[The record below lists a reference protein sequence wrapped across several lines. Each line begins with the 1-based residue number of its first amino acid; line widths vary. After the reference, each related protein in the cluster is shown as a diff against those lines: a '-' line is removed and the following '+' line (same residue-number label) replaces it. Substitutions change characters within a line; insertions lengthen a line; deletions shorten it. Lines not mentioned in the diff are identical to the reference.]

1 MGKKS
6 IMRMLLTLSISQ
18 ICYIFIVI
26 VIFGAGT
33 LFLTETGIILSPQVI
48 SESVEN
54 ITGKAVNGVLEAKD
68 IPAYIEYAQLSNDG
82 NYITGTIQDKEL
94 IEEVYKEGQVTHL
107 QFMNGTKYE
116 CVNGLSEKWIL
127 GYKSGTSQF
136 SNDFLRNVFPSADLT
151 VVLSFF
157 VTVVIGF
164 FIILKWHRNQLRKE
178 LNKIIS
184 IRETILNDDEQISG
198 VSSTLKEI
206 NDILIVLNEMEKAV
220 KDSTK
225 KQLKQAQLLED
236 GIQAL
241 THDIQTPAT
250 VVSGNLELLEETEIT
265 GKQKEYLNDA
275 QDGIKRISEYVEE
288 LKNLVKMEH
297 LKTDYISL
305 GEEYVNELISLANQI
320 ASLKNISI
328 VVLQKDIADD
338 LLIDGKAIQKA
349 FQNIVSNA
357 VDFSEEY
364 TELKLQFQKH
374 ISEYRISVTDSGK
387 GFSEESL
394 KRATQKF
401 YSENK
406 ARNGTHYG
414 LGLAIVNKIM
424 REHFG
429 FLRLENLEENN
440 AGRAVCKA
448 EGKLY
453 GGRDRGHH
461 GDGRDDDRQQLL

>member
-440 AGRAVCKA
+440 KIIGARVT
-448 EGKLY
+448 LVFPL
-453 GGRDRGHH
+453 DRKF
-461 GDGRDDDRQQLL
+461 

>member
-374 ISEYRISVTDSGK
+374 IPEYRISVTDSGK

-440 AGRAVCKA
+440 KIIGARVT
-448 EGKLY
+448 LVFPL
-453 GGRDRGHH
+453 DRKF
-461 GDGRDDDRQQLL
+461 

>member
-33 LFLTETGIILSPQVI
+33 LFLTETGIILSPKVI

-440 AGRAVCKA
+440 KIIGARVT
-448 EGKLY
+448 LVFPL
-453 GGRDRGHH
+453 DRKF
-461 GDGRDDDRQQLL
+461 

>member
-206 NDILIVLNEMEKAV
+206 NDILIVLHEMEKAV

-440 AGRAVCKA
+440 KIIGARVT
-448 EGKLY
+448 LVFPL
-453 GGRDRGHH
+453 DRKF
-461 GDGRDDDRQQLL
+461 

>member
-184 IRETILNDDEQISG
+184 IREIILNDDEQISG

-440 AGRAVCKA
+440 KIIGARVT
-448 EGKLY
+448 LVFPL
-453 GGRDRGHH
+453 DRKF
-461 GDGRDDDRQQLL
+461 

>member
-1 MGKKS
+1 
-6 IMRMLLTLSISQ
+6 MR
-18 ICYIFIVI
+18 
-26 VIFGAGT
+26 
-33 LFLTETGIILSPQVI
+33 
-48 SESVEN
+48 
-54 ITGKAVNGVLEAKD
+54 
-68 IPAYIEYAQLSNDG
+68 

-198 VSSTLKEI
+198 VSSTLK
-206 NDILIVLNEMEKAV
+206 
-220 KDSTK
+220 
-225 KQLKQAQLLED
+225 QLKQAQLLED

-275 QDGIKRISEYVEE
+275 QDGIKRISEYVE
-288 LKNLVKMEH
+288 
-297 LKTDYISL
+297 
-305 GEEYVNELISLANQI
+305 ELISLANQI

-440 AGRAVCKA
+440 KIIGARVT
-448 EGKLY
+448 LVFPL
-453 GGRDRGHH
+453 DRKF
-461 GDGRDDDRQQLL
+461 

>member
-338 LLIDGKAIQKA
+338 LLIDEKAIQKA

-440 AGRAVCKA
+440 KIIGARVT
-448 EGKLY
+448 LVFPL
-453 GGRDRGHH
+453 DRKF
-461 GDGRDDDRQQLL
+461 

>member
-206 NDILIVLNEMEKAV
+206 NDILIVLNEMEKAL

-440 AGRAVCKA
+440 KIIGARVT
-448 EGKLY
+448 LVFPL
-453 GGRDRGHH
+453 DRKF
-461 GDGRDDDRQQLL
+461 

>member
-127 GYKSGTSQF
+127 GYKSGTFQF

-440 AGRAVCKA
+440 KIIGARVT
-448 EGKLY
+448 LVFPL
-453 GGRDRGHH
+453 DRKF
-461 GDGRDDDRQQLL
+461 

>member
-68 IPAYIEYAQLSNDG
+68 IPAYIEYAQLSIDG

-440 AGRAVCKA
+440 KIIGARVT
-448 EGKLY
+448 LVFPL
-453 GGRDRGHH
+453 DRKF
-461 GDGRDDDRQQLL
+461 

>member
-26 VIFGAGT
+26 VIFEAGT

-164 FIILKWHRNQLRKE
+164 FIILKWYRNQLRKE

-241 THDIQTPAT
+241 MHDIQTPAT

-440 AGRAVCKA
+440 KIIGARVT
-448 EGKLY
+448 LVFPL
-453 GGRDRGHH
+453 DRKF
-461 GDGRDDDRQQLL
+461 

>member
-394 KRATQKF
+394 TRATQKF

-440 AGRAVCKA
+440 KIIGARVT
-448 EGKLY
+448 LVFPL
-453 GGRDRGHH
+453 DRKF
-461 GDGRDDDRQQLL
+461 

>member
-1 MGKKS
+1 
-6 IMRMLLTLSISQ
+6 MRMLLTLSISQ

-265 GKQKEYLNDA
+265 GKQKEYLNNA

-440 AGRAVCKA
+440 KIIGARVT
-448 EGKLY
+448 LVFPL
-453 GGRDRGHH
+453 DRKF
-461 GDGRDDDRQQLL
+461 

>member
-184 IRETILNDDEQISG
+184 IRETILNDDEQTSG

-440 AGRAVCKA
+440 KIIGARVT
-448 EGKLY
+448 LVFPL
-453 GGRDRGHH
+453 DRKF
-461 GDGRDDDRQQLL
+461 

>member
-1 MGKKS
+1 
-6 IMRMLLTLSISQ
+6 MRMLLTLSISQ

-440 AGRAVCKA
+440 KIIGARVT
-448 EGKLY
+448 LVFPL
-453 GGRDRGHH
+453 DRKF
-461 GDGRDDDRQQLL
+461 

>member
-364 TELKLQFQKH
+364 TKLKLQFQKH
-374 ISEYRISVTDSGK
+374 ISEYRISVTDSGN

-440 AGRAVCKA
+440 KIIGARVT
-448 EGKLY
+448 LVFPL
-453 GGRDRGHH
+453 DRKF
-461 GDGRDDDRQQLL
+461 

>member
-440 AGRAVCKA
+440 KNIGARVT
-448 EGKLY
+448 LVFPL
-453 GGRDRGHH
+453 DRKF
-461 GDGRDDDRQQLL
+461 

>member
-26 VIFGAGT
+26 VIFEAGT

-440 AGRAVCKA
+440 KIIGARVT
-448 EGKLY
+448 LVFPL
-453 GGRDRGHH
+453 DRKF
-461 GDGRDDDRQQLL
+461 

>member
-54 ITGKAVNGVLEAKD
+54 IAGKAVNGVLEAKD

-440 AGRAVCKA
+440 KIIGARVT
-448 EGKLY
+448 LVFPL
-453 GGRDRGHH
+453 DRKF
-461 GDGRDDDRQQLL
+461 

>member
-394 KRATQKF
+394 KRATHKF
-401 YSENK
+401 DSENK

-440 AGRAVCKA
+440 KIIGARVT
-448 EGKLY
+448 LVFPL
-453 GGRDRGHH
+453 DRKF
-461 GDGRDDDRQQLL
+461 

>member
-18 ICYIFIVI
+18 LCYIFIVI

-328 VVLQKDIADD
+328 VVLQKDISDD

-440 AGRAVCKA
+440 KIIGARVT
-448 EGKLY
+448 LVFPL
-453 GGRDRGHH
+453 DRKF
-461 GDGRDDDRQQLL
+461 

>member
-157 VTVVIGF
+157 VTVIIGF

-440 AGRAVCKA
+440 KIIGARVT
-448 EGKLY
+448 LVFPL
-453 GGRDRGHH
+453 DRKF
-461 GDGRDDDRQQLL
+461 

>member
-305 GEEYVNELISLANQI
+305 GEEYVNELMSLANQI

-440 AGRAVCKA
+440 KIIGARVT
-448 EGKLY
+448 LVFPL
-453 GGRDRGHH
+453 DRKF
-461 GDGRDDDRQQLL
+461 

>member
-107 QFMNGTKYE
+107 QFMNETKYE

-440 AGRAVCKA
+440 KIIGARVT
-448 EGKLY
+448 LVFPL
-453 GGRDRGHH
+453 DRKF
-461 GDGRDDDRQQLL
+461 

>member
-440 AGRAVCKA
+440 KIIGARVP
-448 EGKLY
+448 LVFPL
-453 GGRDRGHH
+453 DRKF
-461 GDGRDDDRQQLL
+461 

>member
-250 VVSGNLELLEETEIT
+250 VVSGNLELLEETNMDVN
-265 GKQKEYLNDA
+265 QKEYVKYA
-275 QDGIKRISEYVEE
+275 QDGISKISEYVEE
-288 LKNLVKMEH
+288 LKTLSKLEQP
-297 LKTDYISL
+297 KT
-305 GEEYVNELISLANQI
+305 EYVHFNEKYVDNLILLANQI
-320 ASLKNISI
+320 ARLKNVTVSVI
-328 VVLQKDIADD
+328 QKDWTDD
-338 LLIDGKAIQKA
+338 LLIEPKDIQKA
-349 FQNIVSNA
+349 FQNIISNA
-357 VDFSEEY
+357 VGFSEKSSQIK
-364 TELKLQFQKH
+364 LKFINNK
-374 ISEYRISVTDSGK
+374 SEYIVSVIDNGK
-387 GFSEESL
+387 GFSKESL
-394 KRATQKF
+394 EKATQKF

-406 ARNGTHYG
+406 ARSGSHYG
-414 LGLAIVNKIM
+414 LGLSIVEKIM
-424 REHFG
+424 NEHSG
-429 FLRLENLEENN
+429 FLQIENLEVDNIIVG
-440 AGRAVCKA
+440 AKVSLIF
-448 EGKLY
+448 KLK
-453 GGRDRGHH
+453 
-461 GDGRDDDRQQLL
+461 

>member
-107 QFMNGTKYE
+107 QFMSGTKYE

-440 AGRAVCKA
+440 KIIGARVT
-448 EGKLY
+448 LVFPL
-453 GGRDRGHH
+453 DRKF
-461 GDGRDDDRQQLL
+461 

>member
-33 LFLTETGIILSPQVI
+33 LFLTETGIILSSQVI

-440 AGRAVCKA
+440 KIIGARVT
-448 EGKLY
+448 LVFPL
-453 GGRDRGHH
+453 DRKF
-461 GDGRDDDRQQLL
+461 

>member
-236 GIQAL
+236 CIQAL

-440 AGRAVCKA
+440 KIIGARVT
-448 EGKLY
+448 LVFPL
-453 GGRDRGHH
+453 DRKF
-461 GDGRDDDRQQLL
+461 

>member
-1 MGKKS
+1 
-6 IMRMLLTLSISQ
+6 MLLTLSISQ

-82 NYITGTIQDKEL
+82 NYITGTIQDKDL

-440 AGRAVCKA
+440 KIIGARVT
-448 EGKLY
+448 LVFPL
-453 GGRDRGHH
+453 DRKF
-461 GDGRDDDRQQLL
+461 

>member
-250 VVSGNLELLEETEIT
+250 IVSGNLELLEETEIT

-440 AGRAVCKA
+440 KIIGARVT
-448 EGKLY
+448 LVFPL
-453 GGRDRGHH
+453 DRKF
-461 GDGRDDDRQQLL
+461 

>member
-107 QFMNGTKYE
+107 QFINGTKYE

-440 AGRAVCKA
+440 KIIGARVT
-448 EGKLY
+448 LVFPL
-453 GGRDRGHH
+453 DRKF
-461 GDGRDDDRQQLL
+461 

>member
-374 ISEYRISVTDSGK
+374 ISEYRISVTDSGN

-440 AGRAVCKA
+440 KIIGARVT
-448 EGKLY
+448 LVFPL
-453 GGRDRGHH
+453 DRKF
-461 GDGRDDDRQQLL
+461 

>member
-1 MGKKS
+1 
-6 IMRMLLTLSISQ
+6 MLLTLSISQ

-198 VSSTLKEI
+198 VSSTLKEL

-374 ISEYRISVTDSGK
+374 ISEYRLSVTDSGK

-440 AGRAVCKA
+440 KIIGARVT
-448 EGKLY
+448 LVFPL
-453 GGRDRGHH
+453 DRKF
-461 GDGRDDDRQQLL
+461 

>member
-394 KRATQKF
+394 KSATHKF

-440 AGRAVCKA
+440 KIIGARVT
-448 EGKLY
+448 LVFPL
-453 GGRDRGHH
+453 DRKF
-461 GDGRDDDRQQLL
+461 

>member
-1 MGKKS
+1 
-6 IMRMLLTLSISQ
+6 MLLTLSISQ

-374 ISEYRISVTDSGK
+374 IFEYRISVTDSGK

-440 AGRAVCKA
+440 KIIGARVT
-448 EGKLY
+448 LVFPL
-453 GGRDRGHH
+453 DRKF
-461 GDGRDDDRQQLL
+461 

>member
-374 ISEYRISVTDSGK
+374 ISEYRISVTDSGR

-440 AGRAVCKA
+440 KIIGARVT
-448 EGKLY
+448 LVFPL
-453 GGRDRGHH
+453 DRKF
-461 GDGRDDDRQQLL
+461 

>member
-265 GKQKEYLNDA
+265 EKQKEYLNDA

-440 AGRAVCKA
+440 KIIGARVT
-448 EGKLY
+448 LVFPL
-453 GGRDRGHH
+453 DRKF
-461 GDGRDDDRQQLL
+461 

>member
-406 ARNGTHYG
+406 ARNGTYYG

-440 AGRAVCKA
+440 KIIGARVT
-448 EGKLY
+448 LVFPL
-453 GGRDRGHH
+453 DRKF
-461 GDGRDDDRQQLL
+461 